1 MDFVAFGFVVT
12 SDGEGRVTAQSN
24 QGRQDNEKTN
34 FRPAQQVLTRA
45 VINEAK
51 LLGVEVQET
60 KDHAIT
66 NAVQHTHA
74 QSIRKRIKRKLM
86 IQPIGD
92 GGNRYMQ
99 ADLYRSSDQRNHHS

>member
-1 MDFVAFGFVVT
+1 MDFVAFGFAVT
-12 SDGEGRVTAQSN
+12 SDGEGRVTAQSQ
-24 QGRQDNEKTN
+24 QGRNDNQKAN

-66 NAVQHTHA
+66 NAVHTHTHRHTP
-74 QSIRKRIKRKLM
+74 SR
-86 IQPIGD
+86 
-92 GGNRYMQ
+92 
-99 ADLYRSSDQRNHHS
+99 

>member
-45 VINEAK
+45 VVNEAK

-66 NAVQHTHA
+66 NAVQHT
-74 QSIRKRIKRKLM
+74 RPVDKEKNKKRKLM

-92 GGNRYMQ
+92 DRYMQ